1 MALLFPIIAWIVTA
15 AGATLTRRLPGM
27 AGAARLERGLISFA
41 VGLGVLAYGM
51 LTLGLLGG
59 LYAPSAAAWLLIL
72 AALGGRS
79 HVRMARALRER
90 ILRGAHLPAWGWGI
104 ALLFLAFALVA
115 AVGVLTPPTPLEWD
129 SLAYHLAD
137 PKIYIQSHRIYYLPW
152 ESHSN
157 FAFTTEMW
165 YTLGL
170 LWGSVPLAKC
180 FHFACGV
187 GTCLTLYAL
196 GRRHLTP
203 GIGLVAALLFAS
215 TPLVFWEGGTAY
227 ADLATT
233 FFATLTL
240 LTVVNAVSALSS
252 PAVPEGY
259 SNTGGRPAPRSPLR
273 LPWLAV
279 SAALMGLTLSTKA
292 TALTTL
298 GLLALGLLVTLA
310 RRAGRNRAAV
320 AAAAWVG
327 LSLLVGA
334 PWYVKSAVYTH
345 GNPVFPFYY
354 NLFGGQYWNAAAAAA
369 YDQSNAAF
377 GMGRAPISLLLL
389 PWNLMM
395 ALLPGHSPPTMLPF
409 NNFATPLMTLSP
421 VLLAALFFPAFGRG
435 TPGIV
440 KILGAY
446 ALGAGLLWF
455 VTAQHVRYLLPVLP
469 VLCLLT
475 AWVLSCAL
483 NARWWS
489 GYALMALTSVSVL
502 FSLWIGGQFA
512 AQEAPVAL
520 GLVSTRD
527 YMTRRDA
534 VYPALEFVNT
544 QLPPQAKLV
553 FYGNPLGF
561 YCDRPYLWGEAGHSA
576 FIPYG
581 SFRSAEDLRRWL
593 AAQGVTHIL
602 VNTQYF
608 GLAPSAGWPGWVYQ
622 LTAGSSAPLFSRSGV
637 QVYALPVPK

>member
-1 MALLFPIIAWIVTA
+1 MVLLFPIIAWAVTA
-15 AGATLTRRLPGM
+15 AGATLARCLPGM
-27 AGAARLERGLISFA
+27 AGASRLERGLVAFA
-41 VGLGVLAYGM
+41 LGLGLLAYGM
-51 LTLGLLGG
+51 LALGLLGG
-59 LYAPSAAAWLLIL
+59 LYASWAFVLLL
-72 AALGGRS
+72 VLTALGGRS
-79 HVRMARALRER
+79 HVRMARALRAR
-90 ILRGAHLPAWGWGI
+90 LRRGVHLPAWGWGI
-104 ALLFLAFALVA
+104 AGVFLAFALTS
-115 AVGVLTPPTPLEWD
+115 AVGVLTLPTPLEWD

-137 PKIYIQSHRIYYLPW
+137 PKIYIQAHRISYLPW

-196 GRRHLTP
+196 GRRYLTP
-203 GIGLVAALLFAS
+203 GVGVVAALLFAS
-215 TPLVFWEGGTAY
+215 TPLVFWEAGTAY

-240 LTVVNAVSALSS
+240 LAVVNAVSAL
-252 PAVPEGY
+252 PAPTAAEGY
-259 SNTGGRPAPRSPLR
+259 RAVDGHPAPPSPLR
-273 LPWLAV
+273 RPWLAV
-279 SAALMGLTLSTKA
+279 SAVLMGLTLSTKA

-298 GLLALGLLVTLA
+298 GLLALGLLVALA
-310 RRAGRNRAAV
+310 RREGMGRASP
-320 AAAAWVG
+320 AAALWVG
-327 LSLLVGA
+327 LALLVGA

-354 NLFGGQYWNAAAAAA
+354 TLFGGQYWNAAAAAA

-389 PWNLMM
+389 PWNLTM
-395 ALLPGHSPPTMLPF
+395 ALLPGHSPAVPLPF

-435 TPGIV
+435 TPPIIRTFGV
-440 KILGAY
+440 Y
-446 ALGAGLLWF
+446 ALGAALLWF
-455 VTAQHVRYLLPVLP
+455 ATAQHVRYLLPVLP

-475 AWVLSCAL
+475 AWVLAAVL
-483 NARWWS
+483 NARWGS
-489 GYALMALTSVSVL
+489 GYALTALLSVSLL
-502 FSLWIGGQFA
+502 FSLWVAGQLVA
-512 AQEAPVAL
+512 GQAPAAL
-520 GLVSTRD
+520 GLVSARD
-527 YMTRRDA
+527 YLTRRDP
-534 VYPALEFVNT
+534 VYPALEFINT
-544 QLPPQAKLV
+544 HLPPQAKLV

-576 FIPYG
+576 FVPYA

-593 AAQGVTHIL
+593 AAHGVTHIL
-602 VNTQYF
+602 VNVQYF
-608 GLAPSAGWPGWVYQ
+608 GLAPGGGWPGWVYQ
-622 LTAGSSAPLFSRSGV
+622 LTAGSGPPLFSQSGV
-637 QVYALPVPK
+637 QVYALPAPK